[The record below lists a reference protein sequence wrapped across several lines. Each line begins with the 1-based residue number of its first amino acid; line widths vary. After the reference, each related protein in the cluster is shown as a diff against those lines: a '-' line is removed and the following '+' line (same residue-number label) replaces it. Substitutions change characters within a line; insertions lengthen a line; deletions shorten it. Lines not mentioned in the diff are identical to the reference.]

1 MIVLKSFILRENLK
15 KYNAGDNFPRESVS
29 PARIAELVQ
38 KGKLKPESETH
49 AADDMAEIDNG
60 AKPAKSTTSRKPRTK
75 KG

>member
-38 KGKLKPESETH
+38 KGKLKPEKSEAP
-49 AADDMAEIDNG
+49 AADDTAESEST
-60 AKPAKSTTSRKPRTK
+60 KPAKSTTTRKPRTK